1 VGAAA
6 KPAGRSQHKPKTPRV
21 GRPGGAF
28 TQSKRLDRLRDLL
41 EKEPSGLEIS
51 EMATA
56 LRITE
61 RSVRRYL
68 KVLGTKTTLEPIPTT
83 PGGPNKWR
91 IKPVERGRAVLL
103 RRTQAFALLSAKRV
117 FDTWRGSALFEEL
130 DVLLSQIRAVGGR
143 AVRSGS
149 IGEAVADV
157 HLDERFFFLPPPARS
172 FAARGDD
179 LDALFRAVA
188 MLLPLSLRIRRDPA
202 ERPERVTIHPYG
214 LVAHGGSLFIVGP
227 EVPGAERT
235 ERSKAGGVGGNAH
248 DHDSGKDEIIIVPFE
263 RTSDLRPVEKN
274 RFFLPAEFDLGAY
287 LHGAFGVAKPVRER
301 VVIEFDA
308 RVAEEVRAKK
318 VHPAQKLFASPDGRV
333 RLAFPLAN
341 PDAVLAFVLSYG
353 DAARVVEPAAF
364 AAEVG
369 RRLDRAARRY
379 APAAPA
385 TGASAEPASVS

>member
-1 VGAAA
+1 MPAAA
-6 KPAGRSQHKPKTPRV
+6 KSPLVSAPQTPPAKGAHAKPASKPKGPRV
-21 GRPGGAF
+21 GRPAGAF
-28 TQSKRLDRLRDLL
+28 TQTKRLDRLRDLL
-41 EKEPSGLEIS
+41 EKEPSGLEIA
-51 EMATA
+51 EIATA

-68 KVLGTKTTLEPIPTT
+68 KVLSAKTALEPIPTT

-91 IKPVERGRAVLL
+91 IKPVERGRTVTL
-103 RRTQAFALLSAKRV
+103 RRTQAFALLSARRV
-117 FDTWRGSALFEEL
+117 FDTWRGSALFDEL
-130 DVLLSQIRAVGGR
+130 DVLLSQIRGVGGR

-172 FAARGDD
+172 FSARGED

-202 ERPERVTIHPYG
+202 ERPERITIHPYA
-214 LVAHGGSLFIVGP
+214 LVAHGGSLVVVGP
-227 EVPGAERT
+227 E
-235 ERSKAGGVGGNAH
+235 AGKEEVL
-248 DHDSGKDEIIIVPFE
+248 VLPFE

-274 RFFLPAEFDLGAY
+274 RFFLPAEFDLAAY

-308 RVAEEVRAKK
+308 RIAEEVRAKK
-318 VHPAQKLFASPDGRV
+318 VHPAQKLFTSPDGRV

-341 PDAVLAFVLSYG
+341 PDAVTTFVLSFG

-364 AAEVG
+364 AEEVG

-379 APAAPA
+379 APPA
-385 TGASAEPASVS
+385 SGTSAEPAAVS